1 MLQRL
6 RSFFALCLLIFP
18 LLATLPPPVVGADS
32 TSFDP
37 TKIAVTAKS
46 IGGVPVGTII
56 SWPVAQ
62 NPHDFQNSDGT
73 YNWLECNGQSF
84 NTTVYPEL
92 FALVGP
98 TVPDLRGLFLRGLG
112 GNSAALGVK
121 QDDMVGPHDHIVSIR
136 DGDGGGSGTPA
147 FDETN
152 SPWGWINFR
161 TTAGNNMGAETRP
174 KNQAVRYLMRAR
186 R

>member
-56 SWPVAQ
+56 SWPVTQ
-62 NPHDFQNSDGT
+62 NPADFQNADGT
-73 YNWLECNGQSF
+73 YNWLECNGQPFS
-84 NTTVYPEL
+84 TTVYPEL
-92 FALVGP
+92 FALVGSV
-98 TVPDLRGLFLRGLG
+98 VPDLRGLFLRGLG
-112 GNSAALGVK
+112 GNSSALGVF
-121 QDDMVGPHDHIVSIR
+121 QANMVGPHAHHINRST
-136 DGDGGGSGTPA
+136 GGSG
-147 FDETN
+147 N
-152 SPWGWINFR
+152 SWIGNGGGGNRGDSTDTWGS
-161 TTAGNNMGAETRP
+161 NMGAETRP
-174 KNQAVRYLMRAR
+174 DNKAVRYLIRAKQ
-186 R
+186 